1 MELPRPEPT
10 TPALL
15 ALGPL
20 DRTFIDLRRLCRD
33 AGITLDRAD
42 SEARALEVFFQ
53 RGGHDAI
60 LCTGA
65 LRDDQ
70 VADRVL
76 DTLRG
81 IDDGLVLWKLDE
93 FVASLSPNGSDRTGA
108 TASRQFKQR
117 W

>member
-10 TPALL
+10 SPALL

-20 DRTFIDLRRLCRD
+20 DRAFIDLRRLCRD
-33 AGITLDRAD
+33 AGIALDRAD
-42 SEARALEVFFQ
+42 SEARALEVFFR

-70 VADRVL
+70 AADRIL

-93 FVASLSPNGSDRTGA
+93 FVASLATTGTVHTGA
-108 TASRQFKQR
+108 AASRQFKQR